1 MAIHQ
6 TEHLIVECY
15 DTYLFIFADMIDLVT
30 SKFWCHLIHT
40 LCACVLVCIWAY
52 TLYYHHLNSLQ
63 SIIECKFFAC
73 FFFATC
79 RLEMCLL
86 LLWISINWFSK
97 MIRTD
102 QNIHSLN
109 SSTILLI
116 ANQNKKRTFSLFLI
130 CHLFTIWKR
139 EKESRKNFIVNNK
152 RIAHSLFVSSVLY
165 FSSII

>member
-40 LCACVLVCIWAY
+40 LCAYVLVCIWAY

-63 SIIECKFFAC
+63 SIIECKFLLC
-73 FFFATC
+73 FSTC
-79 RLEMCLL
+79 RSKMCLL

-109 SSTILLI
+109 SSTISLI
-116 ANQNKKRTFSLFLI
+116 ANQKKKIFFTFFDLSFIHNLEER
-130 CHLFTIWKR
+130 KR
-139 EKESRKNFIVNNK
+139 E
-152 RIAHSLFVSSVLY
+152 
-165 FSSII
+165 